1 MENGSGPLAVAF
13 MADRVREKVAA
24 LSEAV
29 VLADGGDLRA
39 LAALHLEF
47 RELGESWRGDF
58 AADII
63 AACQRAESA
72 LDTAA
77 AGSPGELSGAMRV
90 VSECAGWLQAVI
102 CDDRDPRELPA
113 LGGLSDI
120 GSAAAEASSSGHAWE
135 EKDVLDPDP
144 SLLADFVRESLEHLE
159 NSDVLLMALESGP
172 ADGESVNGIFRAF
185 HTIKGVAGFLG
196 FQGIQAFAHG
206 TENLLDMARQGSL
219 ALDARIL
226 DVAFAAVDVLR
237 RRIQWVAAH
246 GGAAAPDDLIG
257 AMRSTLERVEAAAQG
272 KPDIAGQEAPVLLPA
287 EPGMRLGE
295 ILVAAGKIS
304 AETVDRALR
313 SQGQSG
319 EGMPLGEALVRRAGV
334 PAKEVGL
341 ALASQ
346 KKALESAATGALK
359 ETVKVE
365 AARLDRLLDA
375 IGELVIAESMVLGAP
390 ELKRSLSPA
399 LVQKIGQLDKITREL
414 QEMGT
419 SLRMV
424 PIRPIFQKMQ
434 RLVRDLSKQSGKAV
448 DFVAE
453 GEETE
458 LDKTVVEKIGDP
470 LVHMLRNSLDH
481 GIESDPDARE
491 RAGKPR
497 TAKVRFSAFQK
508 GGSVCI
514 EIADDGRGLD
524 RDAILAKA
532 RERGLWREE
541 TAPSDKEIFGFIFE
555 AGFSTA
561 KQVTELSGRGVGMD
575 VVKRNIESLRGRIDI
590 QSRPGQGTTFSI
602 WLPLTL
608 AIIDGMVVR
617 VGKERFIIPT
627 LSIVR
632 IVTPAAEAIHT
643 FQDKGEML
651 RLQDELIPVYP
662 MRGYLCGDDSKE
674 RRLFVVTESEGRKA
688 AFPVDELLDQQQ
700 IVIKKLE
707 EEFPPIPGISG
718 GAILADGRV
727 GLILDVDT
735 LMKSEFQP

>member
-1 MENGSGPLAVAF
+1 MNAP
-13 MADRVREKVAA
+13 AA
-24 LSEAV
+24 NLTF
-29 VLADGGDLRA
+29 L
-39 LAALHLEF
+39 
-47 RELGESWRGDF
+47 
-58 AADII
+58 
-63 AACQRAESA
+63 
-72 LDTAA
+72 
-77 AGSPGELSGAMRV
+77 
-90 VSECAGWLQAVI
+90 
-102 CDDRDPRELPA
+102 LPA
-113 LGGLSDI
+113 DADQSI
-120 GSAAAEASSSGHAWE
+120 
-135 EKDVLDPDP
+135 
-144 SLLADFVRESLEHLE
+144 LADFIVESCEHLE
-159 NSDVLLMALESGP
+159 SSDQHLLTLESDPGNRDSLD
-172 ADGESVNGIFRAF
+172 AVFRAF
-185 HTIKGVAGFLG
+185 HSIKGVAGFLALE
-196 FQGIQAFAHG
+196 GIKTLGHEA
-206 TENLLDMARQGSL
+206 ENLLDQIRTGTVRLGPSVM
-219 ALDARIL
+219 DCVF
-226 DVAFAAVDVLR
+226 DCVAFLKGAVADLKRGVSEEDDRRCQADSLKLR
-237 RRIQWVAAH
+237 GRIQVILA
-246 GGAAAPDDLIG
+246 
-257 AMRSTLERVEAAAQG
+257 
-272 KPDIAGQEAPVLLPA
+272 QEAPSSAEASPA
-287 EPGMRLGE
+287 PASTSKSEEPDAFGESAWSAVSDEPGSTPE
-295 ILVAAGKIS
+295 AAKT
-304 AETVDRALR
+304 AEAAPRA
-313 SQGQSG
+313 
-319 EGMPLGEALVRRAGV
+319 
-334 PAKEVGL
+334 AK
-341 ALASQ
+341 
-346 KKALESAATGALK
+346 AATGLTGTLK
-359 ETVKVE
+359 ETVKVD
-365 AARLDRLLDA
+365 ATRLDRLLDA

-532 RERGLWREE
+532 RERGLWHEE

-590 QSRPGQGTTFSI
+590 QSRPGHGTTFSI

-617 VGKERFIIPT
+617 VGNERFVFPT

-632 IVTPAAEAIHT
+632 IVTPAADAIHT
-643 FQDKGEML
+643 VKGEGEML
-651 RLQDELIPVYP
+651 RLQDELIPLQP
-662 MRGYLCGDDSKE
+662 LRGWSDSEGGSE
-674 RRLFVVTESEGRKA
+674 RRLLVVAESEGRKA

-735 LMKSEFQP
+735 LMKSGFQP